1 MVGSMNSHRELLIP
15 SSFTFCYLCDL
26 LLAQIASFISRYAR
40 ITPSLTSNLFSKI
53 NHKSNKANLYNSP
66 IKHTTCNLLNPEND
80 IFYKYRK
87 IL

>member
-40 ITPSLTSNLFSKI
+40 ITPSSTFNLHQK
-53 NHKSNKANLYNSP
+53 
-66 IKHTTCNLLNPEND
+66 
-80 IFYKYRK
+80 
-87 IL
+87 